1 MAAQLFAQT
10 VGGLFLVPALQLLKK
25 WIPGLKGA
33 PMLWTAFLG
42 SWVTALIAILATGGV
57 NAVTALFSNPLEM
70 FKESSVV
77 MTVAT
82 VVYQSVK
89 DRLQLN
95 PPKQ

>member
-10 VGGLFLVPALQLLKK
+10 IGGLFLVPALQLLKK

-42 SWVTALIAILATGGV
+42 SWVTALIAVLATGGV
-57 NAVTALFSNPLEM
+57 GAFTALLSDPLEM

-89 DRLQLN
+89 DRLQIN
-95 PPKQ
+95 QPKQ

>member
-10 VGGLFLVPALQLLKK
+10 IGGLFLVPALQLLKK

-42 SWVTALIAILATGGV
+42 SWVTAMIAVLATGGV
-57 NAVTALFSNPLEM
+57 NAVTGLFSDPLEM
-70 FKESSVV
+70 FKDSSVV

-89 DRLQLN
+89 DRLKLN
-95 PPKQ
+95 Q